1 MRKIIIIITVLL
13 FGATLFL
20 NCDSVKKSKP
30 RAWVEALDEN
40 DITLLSKPIREIRK
54 HFDTAQ
60 QLQKKGQK
68 NKADVEMKLARQG
81 LEQLESYYVPLMN
94 AKLRLATAFKQ
105 VERNEIANATEKVNQ
120 VTADLFIAGEK
131 APADVKKELQSLIS
145 DLEAF
150 EKEYISKLL
159 AQNQWHRT
167 KTAAMLCIP
176 ERTLYRKL
184 KQFQLTSS

>member
-1 MRKIIIIITVLL
+1 MSRKVILIVMALI
-13 FGATLFL
+13 FGATLFV

-30 RAWVEALDEN
+30 RTWIEALDEN

-68 NKADVEMKLARQG
+68 NKADAEMKLARQG
-81 LEQLESYYVPLMN
+81 IEQLESYYFPLMN
-94 AKLRLATAFKQ
+94 AKLRLATSFKQ
-105 VERNEIANATEKVNQ
+105 VERNEIANASEKMNQ

-150 EKEYISKLL
+150 EKELNQPGLKSQESFIKFIQRIENLMSK
-159 AQNQWHRT
+159 T
-167 KTAAMLCIP
+167 K
-176 ERTLYRKL
+176 
-184 KQFQLTSS
+184 

>member
-1 MRKIIIIITVLL
+1 M
-13 FGATLFL
+13 
-20 NCDSVKKSKP
+20 
-30 RAWVEALDEN
+30 DEN
-40 DITLLSKPIREIRK
+40 DITLLSRPIREIRK

-105 VERNEIANATEKVNQ
+105 VERNEIANAAEKVNQ

-131 APADVKKELQSLIS
+131 APADAKKELQSLMS
-145 DLEAF
+145 DLESF
-150 EKEYISKLL
+150 EKELNQAGLKSQDSFVKFIVRIETLMSK
-159 AQNQWHRT
+159 T
-167 KTAAMLCIP
+167 K
-176 ERTLYRKL
+176 
-184 KQFQLTSS
+184 

>member
-1 MRKIIIIITVLL
+1 MRKIIIIITIL
-13 FGATLFL
+13 FLGATLFL

-30 RAWVEALDEN
+30 RPQLEALDEN

-105 VERNEIANATEKVNQ
+105 VERNEIANAAEKVNQ

-131 APADVKKELQSLIS
+131 APADVKKELQSLMS
-145 DLEAF
+145 DLESF
-150 EKEYISKLL
+150 EKELNQPGLKSQDSFVKFIERIEKQISK
-159 AQNQWHRT
+159 T
-167 KTAAMLCIP
+167 K
-176 ERTLYRKL
+176 
-184 KQFQLTSS
+184 